1 MRELNASREQLEA
14 MFGKA
19 GLLRYE
25 TMIAENAK
33 PVTPVIDGETP

>member
-1 MRELNASREQLEA
+1 

-25 TMIAENAK
+25 SMLAEKA
-33 PVTPVIDGETP
+33 TPVMIEEQTS